1 MPEPSARVD
10 SRLLFAAVPSACAL
24 LDADLVVR
32 DANDAFL
39 ALTGRTR
46 TQVVG
51 RRLLDSFPGNPDD
64 VEATARRSAVRAS
77 IERALRT
84 GTVDR
89 LPLVRYDVEG
99 DVGSGQFIER
109 WWSITNTPLPGLD
122 GGGSLVLNAVQD
134 VTPVVRER
142 ERRRVHREREVELV
156 ERAGRLQDDLAV
168 REQEV
173 RTLSASEEQVGRRL
187 QGLAFVALELAA
199 ADTVEELTDLV
210 VVRGVAAMGCD
221 GGGVAVRDDVDGVV
235 RLTITDT
242 RREGQRLRQEMPLTT
257 HLPSVVACL
266 ESEPIYLGNRAEGLA
281 WGPEMALVYATS
293 GCEAWASLPLVADGR
308 QLGSL
313 TVSWV
318 EPRGFTKDE
327 KDLLQAFA
335 VQCALAL
342 QRIQARTAE
351 REATMSSRLLS
362 ESLQRSLLTAPVQPE
377 HLQVVVRYQPA
388 AREAYVGGD
397 WYDAFGVGS
406 GDTLL
411 VIGDVA
417 GHDRLATAAM
427 AQVRGVLR
435 GVAHSLDGTPAQV
448 LTALDRAMQDLDV
461 GVLATAV
468 LARVEGAPSGKGG
481 GESSGEGGG
490 GGRVLRWS
498 NAGHPPPVL
507 AQPDGSTRLLRREPE
522 LLLGV
527 QPATSRTDHVV
538 ALAPGTTVLLYTDGL
553 VERRGEPLT
562 VGLEWLGHRVAALH
576 ALPLESL
583 CDALLAELP
592 TDVEDD
598 VALLA
603 IRVEADAD
611 DVAAVDMP
619 RRPASRVAPSTRT
632 PDEAPVSSSR
642 RRQDVSLVLPP
653 DMTAVGRAR
662 SFVRTH
668 CRAAGVPT
676 ATCDTVALLT
686 SETVTN
692 AFIHGRSEARL
703 RLVVRPDRVRVE
715 VGDDNSRHPVRAE
728 RQDDALDGRGLDI
741 LALVSSAW
749 GVTDD
754 VAGKIVWFEVAPE
767 ASPLEP

>member
-1 MPEPSARVD
+1 MPEQGPRVD
-10 SRLLFAAVPSACAL
+10 PAALFAAVPSACAL

-32 DANDAFL
+32 DVTAAFL
-39 ALTGRTR
+39 AVTGRTR
-46 TQVVG
+46 AQVVG
-51 RRLLDSFPGNPDD
+51 RPLVESFPGPDD
-64 VEATARRSAVRAS
+64 DPHGPWEPVRAS
-77 IERALRT
+77 LQRALDT
-84 GTVDR
+84 GVTDQ
-89 LPLVRYDVEG
+89 LPLVRYDVEP
-99 DVGSGQFIER
+99 DAGSGTFDER
-109 WWSITNTPLPGLD
+109 WWSITNIPVPDDEGRVAM
-122 GGGSLVLNAVQD
+122 VLNAVED
-134 VTPVVRER
+134 VTSVVHDR
-142 ERRRVHREREVELV
+142 ERRRRHREREVELI
-156 ERAGRLQDDLAV
+156 ERAEQLQTDLAV

-173 RTLSASEEQVGRRL
+173 RALSASEEQVGRRL

-199 ADTVEELTDLV
+199 AESVEELTDLV

-221 GGGVAVRDDVDGVV
+221 GGGVAVRDDVDQVV

-257 HLPSVVACL
+257 HLPSVVSCI
-266 ESEPIYLGNRAEGLA
+266 EPEPIYLGDRTEGLA
-281 WGPEMALVYATS
+281 WGPEMELVYATS
-293 GCEAWASLPLVADGR
+293 GCDAWASLPLVADNR

-318 EPRGFTKDE
+318 EPRTFTDGE
-327 KDLLQAFA
+327 KELLSAFA
-335 VQCALAL
+335 AQCAQAL
-342 QRIQARTAE
+342 QRIKAREAE

-362 ESLQRSLLTAPVQPE
+362 ESLQRSLLTDPVQPE
-377 HLQVVVRYQPA
+377 HLQLVVRYQPA

-397 WYDAFGVGS
+397 WYDAFQVGG
-406 GDTLL
+406 GDTLI

-435 GVAHSLDGTPAQV
+435 GVAHSLDSTPAEV
-448 LTALDRAMQDLDV
+448 LGGLDRAMQDL
-461 GVLATAV
+461 GVDALATAV
-468 LARVEGAPSGKGG
+468 LARVECPDDDCAGSA
-481 GESSGEGGG
+481 
-490 GGRVLRWS
+490 RRLLRWS

-507 AQPDGSTRLLRREPE
+507 LHPDGRAELLRREPE

-527 QPATSRTDHVV
+527 QPSTARTDHV
-538 ALAPGTTVLLYTDGL
+538 LELEPGATVLLYTDGL
-553 VERRGEPLT
+553 VERRGEPLGT
-562 VGLEWLGHRVAALH
+562 GLEWLNHRVQSLA
-576 ALPLESL
+576 ALPLDAL
-583 CDALLAELP
+583 LDALLAELP

-603 IRVEADAD
+603 VRVESAD
-611 DVAAVDMP
+611 DQDGVRRRTTSARTSGSAGSAGSASDALLGRPSDEVPVA
-619 RRPASRVAPSTRT
+619 T
-632 PDEAPVSSSR
+632 SR

-653 DMTAVGRAR
+653 DVSAVRRAR
-662 SFVRTH
+662 TFVRNH
-668 CRAAGVPT
+668 CRAAGVAA

-741 LALVSSAW
+741 LDLVSTAW
-749 GVTDD
+749 GVVDD

-767 ASPLEP
+767 PAEA

>member
-1 MPEPSARVD
+1 MPEPGPSADARA
-10 SRLLFAAVPSACAL
+10 LLAAVPAACAVL
-24 LDADLVVR
+24 GVDLVIH
-32 DANDAFL
+32 DASEAYL
-39 ALTGRTR
+39 ALTGRR
-46 TQVVG
+46 RDQVVG
-51 RRLLDSFPGNPDD
+51 QGLLETFPGNPDD
-64 VEATARRSAVRAS
+64 VEATTRRAAIRAS
-77 IERALRT
+77 VERALRT
-84 GTVDR
+84 GVADQ
-89 LPLVRYDVEG
+89 LPFVRYDVEEQA
-99 DVGSGQFIER
+99 GSGRFAER
-109 WWSITNTPLPGLD
+109 WWSITNTPLPGAD
-122 GGGSLVLNAVQD
+122 GATALVLNTVED
-134 VTPVVRER
+134 VTVAVRDR
-142 ERRRVHREREVELV
+142 ARRRAGHAREAELV
-156 ERAGRLQDDLAV
+156 QRAERLEVDLAA
-168 REQEV
+168 REQQV
-173 RTLSASEEQVGRRL
+173 QALSASEEQVGRRL

-221 GGGVAVRDDVDGVV
+221 GGGVAVRDDADGVV

-257 HLPSVVACL
+257 RLPSVVACIGP
-266 ESEPIYLGNRAEGLA
+266 EPIYLGNRDEGLA
-281 WGPEMALVYATS
+281 WGAEMELVYATS

-318 EPRGFTKDE
+318 QPRTFTSDE
-327 KDLLQAFA
+327 RDLLSAFA

-342 QRIQARTAE
+342 QRIQAREAE
-351 REATMSSRLLS
+351 RDATMSSRLLS
-362 ESLQRSLLTAPVQPE
+362 ESLQRSLLSEPVQPE

-397 WYDAFGVGS
+397 WYDAFQVGG
-406 GDTLL
+406 GDTLV

-417 GHDRLATAAM
+417 GHDRLAAAAM

-461 GVLATAV
+461 VSLATSV
-468 LARVEGAPSGKGG
+468 LARIEYPTG
-481 GESSGEGGG
+481 GELRGA
-490 GGRVLRWS
+490 RVLRWS

-507 AQPDGSTRLLRREPE
+507 LLPDGTAELLRREPE
-522 LLLGV
+522 LLLGI
-527 QPATSRTDHVV
+527 QPSTARTDHVV
-538 ALAPGTTVLLYTDGL
+538 PLPPGSTVLLYTDGL

-562 VGLEWLGHRVAALH
+562 VGMDWLAHRVASLA

-592 TDVEDD
+592 TDVDDD

-603 IRVEADAD
+603 VRVEPLDGDADAD
-611 DVAAVDMP
+611 VSRRPGGGVGRPGGTPVRPAHDVA
-619 RRPASRVAPSTRT
+619 TT
-632 PDEAPVSSSR
+632 R

-653 DMTAVGRAR
+653 DVSAVRRAR
-662 SFVRTH
+662 SFVTSH
-668 CRAAGVPT
+668 CRSAGVP
-676 ATCDTVALLT
+676 ATVCETVALLT

-703 RLVVRPDRVRVE
+703 RLVVRSECVRVE
-715 VGDDNSRHPVRAE
+715 VGDDNSRRPVRAE

-741 LALVSSAW
+741 VQLLSAAW

-754 VAGKIVWFEVAPE
+754 VAGKIVWFEVATE
-767 ASPLEP
+767 MSPPDA